1 VKKQRFGN
9 VVCADIERNRSD
21 RERETRG
28 SGTDKRDVGRMLKRF
43 VLPFLTSLSPLLY
56 FTFRLG
62 RGIG

>member
-28 SGTDKRDVGRMLKRF
+28 SGTDKRDVRRMLKRF
-43 VLPFLTSLSPLLY
+43 VLPFPFLSSY
-56 FTFRLG
+56 FP
-62 RGIG
+62 